1 MPYGNFYYGKTG
13 FFFKKSGVIGARY
26 NPSLGAICNQP
37 QDVNNRFVPGSG
49 VGASS
54 TAQRRAKLIQAY
66 RTVAQ
71 KDGKGPQHLGVF
83 SQGGSNAY
91 ALNWGLYNSPYVGPA
106 PPVILS
112 APTNLLQTSS
122 TTTTITFT
130 FTPPDSRGSTI
141 TNYEYSIDGGSTFT
155 AFSPAQT
162 TSPVTISGLTGNTT
176 YTVQLKAVNSSGAG
190 EASATMT
197 GITADF
203 QNVNPPGS
211 TAYFYGNDN
220 YNDIVNAGVNNTSW
234 WMSGIGSNL
243 GQFFSKIA
251 TVDTTSYPSVFI
263 TSTSGS
269 PFVSDY
275 YFLYIPSTP

>member
-1 MPYGNFYYGKTG
+1 M
-13 FFFKKSGVIGARY
+13 
-26 NPSLGAICNQP
+26 
-37 QDVNNRFVPGSG
+37 
-49 VGASS
+49 
-54 TAQRRAKLIQAY
+54 
-66 RTVAQ
+66 
-71 KDGKGPQHLGVF
+71 
-83 SQGGSNAY
+83 
-91 ALNWGLYNSPYVGPA
+91 
-106 PPVILS
+106 
-112 APTNLLQTSS
+112 
-122 TTTTITFT
+122 
-130 FTPPDSRGSTI
+130 
-141 TNYEYSIDGGSTFT
+141 
-155 AFSPAQT
+155 
-162 TSPVTISGLTGNTT
+162 
-176 YTVQLKAVNSSGAG
+176 QLKAVNSSGAG